1 MFLSPTS
8 SNEGVMRRLTA
19 LASLAVVG
27 TLVACGGG
35 GSANTPPP
43 PPPPPPSSNVAA
55 ITVDAGPSGSNFASV
70 NTPFVSVTICAPGS
84 TSNCQTIDHIEVDT
98 ASFGLRI
105 LSSVVNTTLGLQTEL
120 DATNTPIVECAGF
133 ADGFSWGPVK
143 IADVQISD
151 EAAAKVPVQIIGD
164 PAFPGIPTACSSTG
178 IEEDTVATFG
188 ANGILGVGPF
198 IEDEGVYFTCA
209 GGSCAAAT
217 IDAAQQ
223 VSNPVAFFA
232 ADNNGVVV
240 QMPAV
245 ATTGSGPLTG
255 ALIFGIG
262 TESNNGLGTATVYT
276 LDPNIGSFTITYKS
290 QVYDNS
296 YLDTGSNANFLV
308 DATIPGCTD
317 NGFFCPTS
325 TLNPS
330 ATISGVNNVN
340 VTEQFSIANADTLF
354 NNVSAVAFGNLA
366 APNPDST
373 SFDFG
378 LPFFFNRIVFTAI
391 ANANTPGGIGP
402 YVAF

>member
-1 MFLSPTS
+1 
-8 SNEGVMRRLTA
+8 MRRLTA

-35 GSANTPPP
+35 GGGSAMT

-55 ITVDAGPSGSNFASV
+55 ITVDAGPSGSNIASV

-120 DATNTPIVECAGF
+120 DATNTPIVECALF

-143 IADVQISD
+143 TADVQISD
-151 EAAAKVPVQIIGD
+151 EAAANVPVQIIGD
-164 PAFPGIPTACSSTG
+164 PAFSAVPTQCSSAG
-178 IEEDTVATFG
+178 GNNPEDTVATFG

-198 IEDEGVYFTCA
+198 IEDEGDYFTCA

-217 IDAAQQ
+217 IAPAQQ

-240 QMPAV
+240 QMPAA

-255 ALIFGIG
+255 SLIFGIG

-276 LDPNIGSFTITYKS
+276 LDPNFGSFTITYKS

-308 DATIPGCTD
+308 DATIPKCTD

-325 TLNPS
+325 TLDLS
-330 ATISGVNNVN
+330 ATISGVNKVN

-354 NNVSAVAFGNLA
+354 NNVSAVVFGNLA

>member
-1 MFLSPTS
+1 
-8 SNEGVMRRLTA
+8 MRRLTA
-19 LASLAVVG
+19 LASLAVVS

-35 GSANTPPP
+35 GYSAPPSP

-55 ITVDAGPSGSNFASV
+55 ITVDAGPTGSNIASV

-98 ASFGLRI
+98 ASSGLRI
-105 LSSVVNTTLGLQTEL
+105 LSSVVNTTLGLPQEM
-120 DATNTPIVECAGF
+120 DATNTPIVECALF

-143 IADVQISD
+143 TADVQVSD
-151 EAAAKVPVQIIGD
+151 EAAASVPVQIIGD
-164 PAFPGIPTACSSTG
+164 PAFPAVPTQCSSAG
-178 IEEDTVATFG
+178 GNNPEDTVATFG

-198 IEDEGVYFTCA
+198 IDDAGDYFTCA
-209 GGSCAAAT
+209 GASCTGAT
-217 IDAAQQ
+217 IATALE
-223 VSNPVAFFA
+223 VSNPVAFFPV
-232 ADNNGVVV
+232 DNNGVVV
-240 QMPAV
+240 QLPAV
-245 ATTGSGPLTG
+245 ATTGSPPLTG
-255 ALIFGIG
+255 SLIFGIG
-262 TESNNGLGTATVYT
+262 TESNNGLGTAVVYT
-276 LDPNIGSFTITYKS
+276 LDPSFGSLTITYKS

-308 DATIPGCTD
+308 DATIPVCTD
-317 NGFFCPTS
+317 NGFFCPTA
-325 TLNPS
+325 TLPPLS

-340 VTEQFSIANADTLF
+340 VTEQFSVANADALF

-378 LPFFFNRIVFTAI
+378 LPFFFNRTVFTAI